1 MHYALQPLLKKYA
14 QGLRIRASAP
24 LAAFA
29 GVASES
35 DSVSSTNNQD
45 KKNNKHLK
53 NRSHNNNKNN
63 DNVIYIC
70 IYIHISSNIMALN
83 KTPN

>member
-35 DSVSSTNNQD
+35 DS
-45 KKNNKHLK
+45 
-53 NRSHNNNKNN
+53 
-63 DNVIYIC
+63 I
-70 IYIHISSNIMALN
+70 
-83 KTPN
+83 